1 MKRKTAIVTAAA
13 ALSTAAAFVGAGLAQ
28 ASEELAKKS
37 GCLTCHNVTGAKK
50 VGPSFKDSA
59 AKGEAAVLATLGD
72 SKKHGMVKAS
82 DDDKKTLAKWIASM
96 K

>member
-1 MKRKTAIVTAAA
+1 MKRTTAVALAVLALATAG
-13 ALSTAAAFVGAGLAQ
+13 TVQ

-50 VGPSFKDSA
+50 MGPSFKDAA
-59 AKGEAAVLATLGD
+59 AKGEAAIAAALD
-72 SKKHGMVKAS
+72 DKKKHGMVKAS
-82 DDDKKTLAKWIASM
+82 ADDKKALAKWIASL

>member
-1 MKRKTAIVTAAA
+1 MKRVAI
-13 ALSTAAAFVGAGLAQ
+13 ALALAAGLGLAVSGAQ

-50 VGPSFKDSA
+50 LGPAFKDVA
-59 AKGEAAVLATLGD
+59 PKGEDAINAALAD
-72 SKKHGMVKAS
+72 KKKHGSVKAS
-82 DDDKKTLAKWIASM
+82 DDDKKALAKWIAGM

>member
-1 MKRKTAIVTAAA
+1 MKRFAMAFALAA
-13 ALSTAAAFVGAGLAQ
+13 ALGLTLSGAAQ

-50 VGPSFKDSA
+50 VGPSLKDA
-59 AKGEAAVLATLGD
+59 GAKGEAAVLAALND
-72 SKKHGMVKAS
+72 SKKHGNVKAS
-82 DDDKKTLAKWIASM
+82 DDDKKALAKWVASL

>member
-1 MKRKTAIVTAAA
+1 MKRAAIIV
-13 ALSTAAAFVGAGLAQ
+13 AGLALVAAGAAQ

-50 VGPSFKDSA
+50 MGPSFKDVS
-59 AKGEAAVLATLGD
+59 AKGEEALLAALND
-72 SKKHGMVKAS
+72 KKKHGAVKAS
-82 DDDKKTLAKWIASM
+82 DDDKKALAKWIAGM

>member
-1 MKRKTAIVTAAA
+1 MKRTTTIMMATLALAAA
-13 ALSTAAAFVGAGLAQ
+13 GAVQ

-50 VGPSFKDSA
+50 MGPSFKDAS
-59 AKGEAAVLATLGD
+59 AKGEEAILAALND
-72 SKKHGMVKAS
+72 KKKHGAVKAS
-82 DDDKKTLAKWIASM
+82 DADKKTLAAWIAGM

>member
-1 MKRKTAIVTAAA
+1 MRKAAIITAVA
-13 ALSTAAAFVGAGLAQ
+13 ALSTAGAFMGAGVAQ

-50 VGPSFKDSA
+50 MGPSFKDA
-59 AKGEAAVLATLGD
+59 AKDGEEKILAALND
-72 SKKHGMVKAS
+72 KKKHGAVKAS
-82 DDDKKTLAKWIASM
+82 EEDKKTLAKWIASM

>member
-1 MKRKTAIVTAAA
+1 MKKFVSAVATLTMACAIA
-13 ALSTAAAFVGAGLAQ
+13 GAGAAQ

-50 VGPSFKDSA
+50 IGPSFKDA
-59 AKGEAAVLATLGD
+59 AKDGEEKILAALND
-72 SKKHGMVKAS
+72 KKKHGAVKAS
-82 DDDKKTLAKWIASM
+82 DDDKKALAKWIASL

>member
-1 MKRKTAIVTAAA
+1 MKRITLVLMAA
-13 ALSTAAAFVGAGLAQ
+13 AGLAAGTTL

-50 VGPSFKDSA
+50 MGPALANYAS
-59 AKGEAAVLATLGD
+59 KGEEAILAGLND
-72 SKKHGMVKAS
+72 KKKHASMKAN
-82 DDDKKTLAKWIASM
+82 DEEKKTLAKWITTL